1 MKQKLLLIIPLLLLL
16 FKACKPNEKCV
27 DGNYFKNLSENNLS
41 KVPYKDYSVLTFI
54 DKKTKDTLI
63 FTGQGFQYGYGKYVE
78 QGECPQTNNLQYRSL
93 TFVNNK
99 NADKIT
105 IINQFIGLT
114 TSEIS
119 FNYKINSKSLSPSYF
134 NAPFAYDSLL
144 ISGKY
149 YYNIKDFTA
158 INSTVD
164 LCFLYTLKEGIVQL
178 IYPPTNDTLNL
189 IKLEL

>member
-1 MKQKLLLIIPLLLLL
+1 MKQKLLLIISLLLLL

-63 FTGQGFQYGYGKYVE
+63 FTGQGFQYGFGKYVE
-78 QGECPQTNNLQYRSL
+78 QGECPQTTNLQYRSL
-93 TFVNNK
+93 SFINNK

-119 FNYKINSKSLSPSYF
+119 FNYKINSKNLSPSNF
-134 NAPFAYDSLL
+134 NEPFAYDSLL
-144 ISGKY
+144 LEGFY
-149 YYNIKDFTA
+149 YKNVLDFT
-158 INSTVD
+158 NLKSTVD
-164 LCFLYTLKEGIVQL
+164 LGLLYTSKEGIVQL

>member
-1 MKQKLLLIIPLLLLL
+1 MKQKLLIVIPLLLLL
-16 FKACKPNEKCV
+16 FKACKPDEKCV
-27 DGNYFKNLSENNLS
+27 DGNNYRYIDEYDYGKI
-41 KVPYKDYSVLTFI
+41 PYKDHSQLTFV
-54 DKKTKDTLI
+54 DKKTKDTLV
-63 FTGQGFQYGYGKYVE
+63 FTGQGFQYGFGKYVS
-78 QGECPQTNNLQYRSL
+78 QGECPQTTNLEYRSL
-93 TFVNNK
+93 TFINNK

-119 FNYKINSKSLSPSYF
+119 FNYKINSKSLSPAYF